1 MMKNMVKINI
11 IVHIVV
17 QVNANMGLIETLVQ
31 NALKIDVYMVIK
43 KGLIEGKTIVD
54 DEEIS

>member
-1 MMKNMVKINI
+1 MSWV
-11 IVHIVV
+11 
-17 QVNANMGLIETLVQ
+17 L
-31 NALKIDVYMVIK
+31 YMVIK